1 MRKKKN
7 LAANIFVKFGS
18 MSRIGT
24 QPVTIKENVNVEIK
38 DGEIVVIGPLGELRR
53 KIPDTVTVKIVDS
66 GVIVERKTEN
76 KQARSDHG
84 TIRAHIAN
92 MVEGV
97 TEGFKK
103 ELALVGMGYRAEI
116 QGRTLVMALG
126 WNHPVTVEPPEGVTF
141 AAPDQ
146 SSVEV
151 SGLDKEKVGLWAAKI
166 RSIKKPEP
174 YKGKGIRYKDEVVRR
189 KTSKSV
195 KENE

>member
-1 MRKKKN
+1 MRRKKK
-7 LAANIFVKFGS
+7 LVVNIFVKFGS

-24 QPVTIKENVNVEIK
+24 QPVTIKENVKVAIQ
-38 DGEIVVIGPLGELRR
+38 DGEIVVTGPLGELCR

-66 GVIVERKTEN
+66 EIIVERKKEN

-84 TIRAHIAN
+84 TIRALVAN

-103 ELALVGMGYRAEI
+103 ELELVGMGYRAEI
-116 QGRTLVMALG
+116 QGGTLVMVLG
-126 WNHPVTVEPPEGVTF
+126 WNHPVKVEPPDGVTF
-141 AAPDQ
+141 ATPDQ
-146 SSVEV
+146 SSIEV
-151 SGLDKEKVGLWAAKI
+151 TGLDKEKVGLWAAKI
-166 RSIKKPEP
+166 RGIRKPEP